1 MKKYTICTLL
11 FVTAQA
17 FTVPFSCS
25 VRGKV
30 TVLRARPDTSKQVEA
45 ALEASH
51 KYGPTSPEARIAWE
65 AVEEMDASDNSASYE
80 GGVSNEECMVEDSK
94 ACADYQDKLIELAAI
109 IEAGVQPR
117 GWLKKR
123 IMEDREMNKER
134 IKTLVEE
141 IQAIRIA
148 SPDVKAGADSPA
160 MREALKAAREA
171 TEEFGAS
178 SKEATLAWE
187 AVEEIGAARNYENA
201 MGASLEDECLIEKI
215 EACEGIEEIK
225 RVVNMDVYHD

>member
-1 MKKYTICTLL
+1 MLYNVGDRGLYTVNLIGPHLSQEPCGSSYSGI
-11 FVTAQA
+11 VS
-17 FTVPFSCS
+17 FTHTHHP
-25 VRGKV
+25 
-30 TVLRARPDTSKQVEA
+30 
-45 ALEASH
+45 
-51 KYGPTSPEARIAWE
+51 Y
-65 AVEEMDASDNSASYE
+65 SASYE
-80 GGVSNEECMVEDSK
+80 GGVSNEECLVEDSK
-94 ACADYQDKLIELAAI
+94 ACAEYQDKLIELAAI

-160 MREALKAAREA
+160 MREALKAAKEA

-178 SKEATLAWE
+178 SKEAILAWE

-225 RVVNMDVYHD
+225 RVVNMDVYHE

>member
-1 MKKYTICTLL
+1 
-11 FVTAQA
+11 
-17 FTVPFSCS
+17 
-25 VRGKV
+25 
-30 TVLRARPDTSKQVEA
+30 
-45 ALEASH
+45 
-51 KYGPTSPEARIAWE
+51 
-65 AVEEMDASDNSASYE
+65 
-80 GGVSNEECMVEDSK
+80 VEDSK
-94 ACADYQDKLIELAAI
+94 ACAEYQDKLIELAAI

-160 MREALKAAREA
+160 MREALKAAKEA

-178 SKEATLAWE
+178 SKEAILAWE